1 MLWGCSR
8 FHLGKRGLFVGV
20 LCATSIFFSR
30 RWRIFYES
38 RLLYHVLSP
47 CPFILAPPSLPFSR
61 ALFDAARIARTHE
74 YLVPQNWQGVSTT
87 VEHER
92 TSNAFLLFY
101 EKAVPREESITG
113 DGSAEGG
120 HANAPQEEVV
130 GEKEKP
136 VTVSG
141 GSRQGVVGGGEV
153 LTLGGVP
160 LLDGAEAFSDEV
172 YQANAHFMLNTNVF
186 DPDFDIFFR

>member
-1 MLWGCSR
+1 MEGLE
-8 FHLGKRGLFVGV
+8 RGVSAGASSVGSDGV
-20 LCATSIFFSR
+20 EEGSWFKFNDHMVTPFDPREIEATCFGGVAVSTS
-30 RWRIFYES
+30 
-38 RLLYHVLSP
+38 
-47 CPFILAPPSLPFSR
+47 
-61 ALFDAARIARTHE
+61 
-74 YLVPQNWQGVSTT
+74 GVSTT
-87 VEHER
+87 VEHEPAP
-92 TSNAFLLFY
+92 NAFLLFY

-186 DPDFDIFFR
+186 DPDFDIFLRTL